1 MVPYNDSNATR
12 GVWIVDDYSSDDNEY
27 RDSDTCDS
35 DTSDFYSAIY
45 LLSDEDLNE
54 MFCVEYR
61 RKTKRH
67 RQIKAH
73 NIKHCYIAKT
83 IIFIRKTMFAK
94 SGYLPWRVRRRIK
107 NAN

>member
-1 MVPYNDSNATR
+1 MVSYNNSNTTR
-12 GVWIVDDYSSDDNEY
+12 SVLIVDDSGDNEY
-27 RDSDTCDS
+27 CDS

-54 MFCVEYR
+54 MFCVEHR

-67 RQIKAH
+67 RQIKVH

-83 IIFIRKTMFAK
+83 IIFTRRTMFAK
-94 SGYLPWRVRRRIK
+94 SGYLPWRVRKKVKAR
-107 NAN
+107 